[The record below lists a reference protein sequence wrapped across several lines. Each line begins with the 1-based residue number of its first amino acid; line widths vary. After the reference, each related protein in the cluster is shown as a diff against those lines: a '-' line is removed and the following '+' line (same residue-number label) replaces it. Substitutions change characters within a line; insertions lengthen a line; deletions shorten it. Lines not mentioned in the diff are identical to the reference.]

1 MEDSFNCLGR
11 NIWTEDFLF
20 LERLFLWPSNKIWT
34 LPRPYFVI
42 SFVAGW
48 SALSK
53 LHICRHKEVKR
64 FHFIF
69 NCSTY
74 NFDVKDSF
82 KLTRLPGW
90 YCKMDNIFYVIPN
103 NPKLFVISYLLFWY
117 AVIWRFFLEKK
128 NSAGCLLKTMW
139 LMKNLNIVI
148 WWENLCAFE
157 KAKFHQPLCF
167 FFSK

>member
-82 KLTRLPGW
+82 ILMRLPGW
-90 YCKMDNIFYVIPN
+90 YCKMDNIFM
-103 NPKLFVISYLLFWY
+103 LFRKILRKTCYHLTIFFGEGKFWLPFKNEV
-117 AVIWRFFLEKK
+117 ADEKSEHCSMTRKFLCKSSSATLFLEG
-128 NSAGCLLKTMW
+128 SQ
-139 LMKNLNIVI
+139 LNY
-148 WWENLCAFE
+148 C
-157 KAKFHQPLCF
+157 
-167 FFSK
+167 S